1 MLKQVCSVA
10 FLVISVTASAD
21 PIYVQPG
28 QCIFVG
34 SQQVCAMEAGS
45 APKEI
50 QRRLHVCRYGHYKD
64 SEVPELKSHALIEI
78 MVTNEGKK
86 IETAIKNFGSNG
98 KAACEKELAQITD

>member
-1 MLKQVCSVA
+1 MLKLICTIVFVVTPVSA
-10 FLVISVTASAD
+10 FAD

-34 SQQVCAMEAGS
+34 TQQVCAVAADSEA
-45 APKEI
+45 KQI
-50 QRRLHVCRYGHYKD
+50 QRRLHVCRYGDYKD

-86 IETAIKNFGSNG
+86 IETPIKNFGSNG
-98 KAACEKELAQITD
+98 KAACEKELAQMQK